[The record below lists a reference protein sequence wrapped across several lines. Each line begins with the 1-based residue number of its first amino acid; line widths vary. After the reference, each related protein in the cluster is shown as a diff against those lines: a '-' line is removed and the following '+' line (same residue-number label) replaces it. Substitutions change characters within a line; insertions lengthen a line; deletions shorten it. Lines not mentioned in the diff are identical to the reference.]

1 MELKCF
7 FSSHFVRP
15 RTKTRRCHRELGP
28 PEFSVRRTHFPRE
41 LGSPPPPPPPGPKS
55 LDAQNQLNLTHFPR
69 ELSPSRTEIPVR
81 IYYTL
86 VHVHQKLARFDSRV
100 KWRVVGKVF
109 VMKPCR
115 RSKSTLQKAATPW
128 GLRMTLDVLFGSVLK
143 TSRLTEIQVQ
153 CIT

>member
-1 MELKCF
+1 MFFISMRAYKCTVHECMYVLCTRF
-7 FSSHFVRP
+7 HFRNNVVFRFGP
-15 RTKTRRCHRELGP
+15 NRCHRDLGP

-41 LGSPPPPPPPGPKS
+41 LGPPPGPKS
-55 LDAQNQLNLTHFPR
+55 LDAQNQLNRTHFPR
-69 ELSPSRTEIPVR
+69 ELSPPRTEISVR

-128 GLRMTLDVLFGSVLK
+128 GYYSEAF
-143 TSRLTEIQVQ
+143 
-153 CIT
+153 

>member
-1 MELKCF
+1 MARTA
-7 FSSHFVRP
+7 VRTVGP
-15 RTKTRRCHRELGP
+15 GVTGNSVPPNFRSGGPTSLGN
-28 PEFSVRRTHFPRE
+28 SV
-41 LGSPPPPPPPGPKS
+41 PPPPGPKS
-55 LDAQNQLNLTHFPR
+55 LDAQNQLNRTHFPR
-69 ELSPSRTEIPVR
+69 ELSPPRTEIPVR

-115 RSKSTLQKAATPW
+115 RSKSTLQKAATPL

-143 TSRLTEIQVQ
+143 TSTEIQVQ